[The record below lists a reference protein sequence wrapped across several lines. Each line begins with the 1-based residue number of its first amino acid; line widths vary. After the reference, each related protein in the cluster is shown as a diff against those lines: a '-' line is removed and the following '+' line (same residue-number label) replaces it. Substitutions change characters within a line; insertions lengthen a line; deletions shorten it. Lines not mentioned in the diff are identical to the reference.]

1 MSAWNAVSS
10 VFFHLCLKMIPL
22 NLGYD
27 ALQLAFLG
35 IAHVLKRGL
44 EQNPLQGLLHC
55 PWDTAEIFPSLEIVL
70 MHIKT
75 LTEKL

>member
-1 MSAWNAVSS
+1 
-10 VFFHLCLKMIPL
+10 MIPL

-35 IAHVLKRGL
+35 TAHILKVEL
-44 EQNPLQGLLHC
+44 EQNPLQRLLHC
-55 PWDTAEIFPSLEIVL
+55 PWDTAETLPSFEIVL